1 MRDQAH
7 TNQSLNR
14 GRTTGVLCSDAL
26 GWLFSLRSMPVLTLL
41 AFLGPVL
48 AGLVSTLL
56 PAFGYLPVIGGEE
69 LSFKPWAELF
79 SHPALPHALL
89 NTLTSGFAAT
99 IISLILAIGFVSA
112 WQGTKSFQRVRTIL
126 APILAIPH
134 SALAIGLA
142 FLIAPSG
149 WIARL
154 ISPWATGWE
163 MPPDVAIIHDPNGLS
178 LILGLVI
185 KETPYLLLMMIAA
198 LDQSEANQRLCL
210 ARTLGYKPVAAW
222 IKAVLPIIYRQ
233 IRLPIFAVLAFSLSV
248 VDVALIL
255 GPTTPPTLSILV
267 LRWFYDPDL
276 SYRTLA
282 AAGAVLQLFVVIG
295 AISMWCLGEVVI
307 SKASKPW
314 LINGR
319 RDLYESLVSA
329 ISKSAMKL
337 IITAF
342 LGSFTVILVWSFTR
356 RWRYPDAL
364 PSVWSTQSWGSNL
377 YNLFWSSSTTL
388 AVGLASSV
396 IAIILV
402 VACLENEKR
411 RGKSAGT
418 GALWLLYVPLMI
430 PQVSFLFGVQIVT
443 IRLGIDSSWLS
454 IIWSHLLFVL
464 PYVFL
469 SLSDPYRCQDDRY
482 VGIALSLGASP
493 ARAFWRVRLPML
505 LRPLLFALAI
515 GFAVSVAQYLPTL
528 FAGGGRF
535 STLTTE
541 AVNMA
546 ASGNRRV
553 IGVYALLQALL
564 PLLAFSAALGLP
576 AFVFRNRRSLR
587 GI

>member
-1 MRDQAH
+1 MKS
-7 TNQSLNR
+7 QSNR
-14 GRTTGVLCSDAL
+14 RNSQNHGQIKKAFWSNAL

-56 PAFGYLPVIGGEE
+56 PAFGFLPVIGSTE
-69 LSFKPWAELF
+69 LNYEPWNELF
-79 SHPALPHALL
+79 NHPALPKALL
-89 NTLTSGFAAT
+89 NTLFSGLAAT
-99 IISLILAIGFVSA
+99 ILSLILAICFISA
-112 WQGTKSFQRVRTIL
+112 WYGTRSFQRVRRIL

-149 WIARL
+149 WIVRL
-154 ISPWATGWE
+154 FSPWATGWE
-163 MPPDVAIIHDPNGLS
+163 TPPDVAVIHDPIGLT
-178 LILGLVI
+178 LIFGLII

-198 LDQSEANQRLCL
+198 LDQSEAKQRLCL

-222 IKAVLPIIYRQ
+222 VKAVLPIIYRQ

-295 AISMWCLGEVVI
+295 SIALWRFSEILLGKI
-307 SKASKPW
+307 TKQW
-314 LINGR
+314 
-319 RDLYESLVSA
+319 LVSGKRAFYETA
-329 ISKSAMKL
+329 ITRLSSTGIKL
-337 IITAF
+337 VIIVF
-342 LGSFTVILVWSFTR
+342 FGSLISIVIWSVTR

-364 PSVWSTQSWGSNL
+364 PSVWSFQSWSSNFD
-377 YNLFWSSSTTL
+377 NLFWTSSTTL
-388 AVGLASSV
+388 TVGIASAFIAVVLV
-396 IAIILV
+396 I
-402 VACLENEKR
+402 ACLENEKR
-411 RGKSAGT
+411 RGKTTGS
-418 GALWLLYVPLMI
+418 GALWLLYFPLMI
-430 PQVSFLFGVQIVT
+430 PQVSFLFGVQVVAIK
-443 IRLGIDSSWLS
+443 LGIDGSWLS
-454 IIWSHLLFVL
+454 MIWSHLLFVL

-482 VGIALSLGASP
+482 ISVALSLGVSP
-493 ARAFWRVRLPML
+493 AKAFWQVRLPML
-505 LRPLLFALAI
+505 VQPIFFALAI

-535 STLTTE
+535 ATLTTE
-541 AVNMA
+541 AVNLA

-564 PLLAFSAALGLP
+564 PLLIFCAAFWLPGLR
-576 AFVFRNRRSLR
+576 FRNRQSLKEN
-587 GI
+587 

>member
-1 MRDQAH
+1 M
-7 TNQSLNR
+7 
-14 GRTTGVLCSDAL
+14 
-26 GWLFSLRSMPVLTLL
+26 
-41 AFLGPVL
+41 
-48 AGLVSTLL
+48 AGLISTLL
-56 PAFGYLPVIGGEE
+56 PAFGYLPVIGSEGLSLTPWVE
-69 LSFKPWAELF
+69 LLRQ
-79 SHPALPHALL
+79 PALPQALI
-89 NTLTSGFAAT
+89 NTLTSGVAAT
-99 IISLILAIGFVSA
+99 LISLVIAIAFVSA
-112 WQGTKSFQRVRTIL
+112 WQGSASFNRFRTLL

-154 ISPWATGWE
+154 LSPWATDWE
-163 MPPDVAIIHDPNGLS
+163 TPPDVAIIHDPNGLS

-198 LDQSEANQRLCL
+198 LDQSEAKQRLCL

-222 IKAVLPIIYRQ
+222 IKAVLPVIYRQ

-282 AAGAVLQLFVVIG
+282 AAGAVLQLLLV
-295 AISMWCLGEVVI
+295 LGSIILWRTGEI
-307 SKASKPW
+307 ILSRASKSW
-314 LINGR
+314 LVNGR
-319 RDLYESLVSA
+319 RDLCEGFVA
-329 ISKSAMKL
+329 ATSKWIIRL
-337 IITAF
+337 IISAF
-342 LGSFTVILVWSFTR
+342 CGSFLVILVWSFTR

-364 PSVWSTQSWGSNL
+364 PSVWSTQSWSSNF
-377 YNLFWSSSTTL
+377 YNLFSTSGTTL
-388 AVGLASSV
+388 TVGLASSL
-396 IAIILV
+396 IAVILV

-418 GALWLLYVPLMI
+418 GALWLLYFPLMI

-443 IRLGIDSSWLS
+443 IRLGIDGSWLS
-454 IIWSHLLFVL
+454 MIWSHLLFVL

-482 VGIALSLGASP
+482 VSVALSLGASP
-493 ARAFWRVRLPML
+493 AKAFWQIRLPML

-541 AVNMA
+541 AVNLS

-564 PLLAFSAALGLP
+564 PLLAFSAAIALP
-576 AFVFRNRRSLR
+576 GIIFRNRRSLK
-587 GI
+587 GS

>member
-1 MRDQAH
+1 MLTKQSFFRKQAVW
-7 TNQSLNR
+7 T
-14 GRTTGVLCSDAL
+14 
-26 GWLFSLRSMPVLTLL
+26 GWLFSFRSMPALTLM
-41 AFLGPVL
+41 AFLLPVL

-56 PAFGYLPVIGGEE
+56 PAFGYLPVIGGEDFN
-69 LSFKPWAELF
+69 LKPWDDLLEQ
-79 SHPALPHALL
+79 PALPRALF
-89 NTLTSGFAAT
+89 NTITSGFAAT
-99 IISLILAIGFVSA
+99 LISLILAVGFVSA
-112 WQGTKSFQRVRTIL
+112 WQGSASFQKVRRAL

-149 WIARL
+149 WIARIL
-154 ISPWATGWE
+154 SPWVTGWDT
-163 MPPDVAIIHDPNGLS
+163 PPDVAIIHDPNGLS
-178 LILGLVI
+178 FIFGLVI
-185 KETPYLLLMMIAA
+185 KETPYLLLMIIAA
-198 LDQSEANQRLCL
+198 LDQSEAKQRLCL

-222 IKAVLPIIYRQ
+222 IKAVLPVIYRQ
-233 IRLPIFAVLAFSLSV
+233 IRLPVFAVLAFSLSV

-282 AAGAVLQLFVVIG
+282 AAGAVLQLLVVIG
-295 AISMWCLGEVVI
+295 SVMLWRLGEI
-307 SKASKPW
+307 TLARLTKQW
-314 LINGR
+314 LTNGH
-319 RDLYESLVSA
+319 RDFLESLVSTV
-329 ISKSAMKL
+329 SKTALKL
-337 IITAF
+337 IITVF
-342 LGSFTVILVWSFTR
+342 SGSFLVILVWSFTR

-364 PSVWSTQSWGSNL
+364 PSVWSTQSWDSNF
-377 YNLFWSSSTTL
+377 YNLFWTSSTTL
-388 AVGLASSV
+388 IVGLASSL

-411 RGKSAGT
+411 RGKSAGA

-443 IRLGIDSSWLS
+443 IRLGIDGSWLS
-454 IIWSHLLFVL
+454 MIWSHLLFVL

-482 VGIALSLGASP
+482 VAVALSMGVSP
-493 ARAFWRVRLPML
+493 TKAFWRIRLPML

-541 AVNMA
+541 AVNLA

-553 IGVYALLQALL
+553 IGVYALLQAVL
-564 PLLAFSAALGLP
+564 PLLAFSLALGLP
-576 AFVFRNRRSLR
+576 GFIFRNRRSLK
-587 GI
+587 GT